1 MQTPSI
7 ECLHVFV
14 LSAYARP
21 KFRQIEKPA
30 DCGHMPDG
38 SSVKVNEHGQV
49 VYIEYGNGVQMR
61 REGDS
66 TLVRL
71 QDGTYM
77 MGRSGELWFTL
88 D

>member
-1 MQTPSI
+1 
-7 ECLHVFV
+7 
-14 LSAYARP
+14 
-21 KFRQIEKPA
+21 
-30 DCGHMPDG
+30 MPDG